1 MRLEL
6 SREADAD
13 IADML
18 RYGAENFGWAAAE
31 AYAQSFDPRLDRL
44 LEHPRI
50 GMAHPELK
58 AGLRSI
64 PHGSHRIYYSVEDD
78 VLTIRRILHK
88 SRDVKRWLG

>member
-18 RYGAENFGWAAAE
+18 RYGAENFGWVAAE
-31 AYAQSFDPRLDRL
+31 AYALSFNPRFDRL
-44 LEHPRI
+44 LEFPQI
-50 GMAHPELK
+50 GMAHPEIK

-64 PHGSHRIYYSVEDD
+64 PHGSHRAYYSVEGE

-88 SRDVKRWLG
+88 SRDVRRWLG

>member
-6 SREADAD
+6 SREADDD
-13 IADML
+13 ITKML
-18 RYGAENFGWAAAE
+18 GYGAENFRWAAAE
-31 AYAQSFDPRLDRL
+31 AYAKSFELRFDRL
-44 LEHPRI
+44 IAHRQI

-58 AGLRSI
+58 SGLRSI
-64 PHGSHRIYYSVEDD
+64 PHGSNRIYYSVDNE

>member
-13 IADML
+13 IAEML

-31 AYAQSFDPRLDRL
+31 AYAQSFDLRFNRLIAY
-44 LEHPRI
+44 PQI

-58 AGLRSI
+58 EGLRSI
-64 PHGSHRIYYSVEDD
+64 PHGSHRIYYSVDGD
-78 VLTIRRILHK
+78 ALIVRRIMHK

>member
-13 IADML
+13 IAEML
-18 RYGAENFGWAAAE
+18 RYGAENFGWPAAE
-31 AYAQSFDPRLDRL
+31 AYALSFELRFKRL

-50 GMAHPELK
+50 GMDNSEIK

-64 PHGSHRIYYSVEDD
+64 PHGSHRIYYSVEGEA
-78 VLTIRRILHK
+78 LTIRRILHK
-88 SRDVKRWLG
+88 SRDVRRWLG